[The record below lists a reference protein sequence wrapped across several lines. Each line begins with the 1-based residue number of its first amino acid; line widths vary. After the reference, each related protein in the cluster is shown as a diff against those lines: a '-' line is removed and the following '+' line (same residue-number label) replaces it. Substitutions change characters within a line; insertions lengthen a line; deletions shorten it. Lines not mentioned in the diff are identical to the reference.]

1 MGSPSENK
9 PPGVLMRTVTI
20 ALVATIATAATATA
34 ALAHPPDLTRLPLGD
49 NLLAEA
55 PEAGHIVACRTNPDA
70 GGAFRDGDWIDTA
83 NGTWNLLEK
92 VSVEGATVQ
101 SGHYFEYGVDGG
113 ERVFA
118 TADIPEHPTGTFP
131 VAANDPA
138 YQFDRNP
145 NRIATQDFAFAIPA
159 DPVVAASPGCVPG
172 SVGILLSGV
181 VLFNS
186 LDAPGRDAVAHET
199 QDLCQG
205 HPQASGVYHYHSGS
219 SCVID
224 AFDAGDGHSALIGY
238 ILDGFGIYGRRGE
251 DGVELSS
258 GDLDE
263 CHGHTHTIQW
273 DGRTVEM
280 YHYHATQDFPYTVGC
295 IRGEYDNNDVS
306 SILGG
311 GGQAQRQ

>member
-1 MGSPSENK
+1 
-9 PPGVLMRTVTI
+9 MRTLPI
-20 ALVATIATAATATA
+20 SLVAATAVIATAGA

-49 NLLAEA
+49 NLLADA
-55 PEAGHIVACRTNPDA
+55 PEVGHIVACRTNPDA
-70 GGAFRDGDWIDTA
+70 GGAFRDGDWIDMA

-92 VSVEGATVQ
+92 VSVEGSVVL
-101 SGHYFEYGVDGG
+101 SGYFFEYGVDGG
-113 ERVFA
+113 ERSFV

-145 NRIATQDFAFAIPA
+145 NTIAVQDFAFAIPA
-159 DPVVAASPGCVPG
+159 DPVVAPEPGCAPG
-172 SVGILLSGV
+172 SVGVLLSGV
-181 VLFNS
+181 VLFNA

-205 HPQASGVYHYHSGS
+205 HPQGSGVYHYHSGS
-219 SCVID
+219 PCVID
-224 AFDAGDGHSALIGY
+224 AFDTGEGHSALIGY

-251 DGVELSS
+251 DGIELSS
-258 GDLDE
+258 DDLDE
-263 CHGHTHTIQW
+263 CHGHTHVIEW

-295 IRGEYDNNDVS
+295 MRGQYENDDVMMIS
-306 SILGG
+306 GGESG
-311 GGQAQRQ
+311 GGQPRRP